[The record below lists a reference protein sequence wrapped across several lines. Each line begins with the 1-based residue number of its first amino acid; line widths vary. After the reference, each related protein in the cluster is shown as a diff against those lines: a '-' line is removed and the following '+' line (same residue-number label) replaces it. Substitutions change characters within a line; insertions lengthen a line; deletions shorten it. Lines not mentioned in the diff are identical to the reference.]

1 MQDSNGSDYSRKEFL
16 QQSLLGIGGSLLFP
30 YALTGHPQTT
40 FQYYYKQWQSIR
52 ELPDEKKLNIALV
65 GLGRYATGELAPAL
79 QHTKLCK
86 LNGIVTGHPSKAKR
100 WKAKYDIPDKNI
112 YNYKTYDRI
121 ADNDDIDIIYIV
133 LPNAM
138 HAEYTIRGAQAGKHM
153 ISEKPMAT
161 SVEDAQAMVDACKKA
176 GKKLSIGYRLHFEP
190 YNQEIMRIGQQEV
203 FGPVTHINGAN
214 GFTIHD
220 PSRWRL
226 DKKMAGGGPLMDMG
240 IYVVQAS
247 IYAMGKLP
255 LSVTAEKDSGSGEL
269 FKEVEKSINWKLE
282 FPGDVIAEGKTS
294 YAQNYSNIHVNE
306 QNGWA
311 QLQPAFYYGGLQG
324 QTSRGKIDF
333 PQVRQQTLQMDAFAD
348 CILNDHRSRVPG
360 EMGVRDIKILMAIY
374 KAADTGQRQTF
385 DWSDDVPLD
394 KV

>member
-1 MQDSNGSDYSRKEFL
+1 MSSSDQPTYTRREFL
-16 QQSLLGIGGSLLFP
+16 KKSALLGGAALFP
-30 YALTGHPQTT
+30 STAGSWFNPQ
-40 FQYYYKQWQSIR
+40 QKYYQKWRNI
-52 ELPDEKKLNIALV
+52 EALPDEKKLNIALV

-100 WKAKYDIPDKNI
+100 WKSKYNIPDKNI
-112 YNYKTYDRI
+112 YNYKTYDQI

-161 SVEDAQAMVDACKKA
+161 SVKDAQAMVDACQKA

-190 YNQEIMRIGQQEV
+190 YNEEIMRIGQHEV
-203 FGPVTHINGAN
+203 FGPVTQIHGAN

-226 DKKMAGGGPLMDMG
+226 NKKMAGGGPLMDMG
-240 IYVVQAS
+240 IYEVQAA
-247 IYAMGKLP
+247 IYTMGKLP
-255 LSVTAEKDSGSGEL
+255 LSVTAEKQSGGQRL
-269 FKEVEKSINWKLE
+269 FSQVEKSINWTFE
-282 FPGDVIAEGKTS
+282 FPGGVKAKGKTS
-294 YAQNYSNIHVNE
+294 YAQNFSNHHVKE

-311 QLQPAFYYGGLQG
+311 WLQPAFYYGGLQG
-324 QTSRGKIDF
+324 KTSKGSMNF
-333 PQVRQQTLQMDAFAD
+333 PQVNQQTLQMDAFAD
-348 CILNDHRSRVPG
+348 CILNDHPSRVPG
-360 EMGVRDIKILMAIY
+360 TMGVRDIKILMSIY
-374 KAADTGQRQTF
+374 EAANKGKQVHF
-385 DWSDDVPLD
+385 DWSNDTPLD